1 MKKKTWGITLVT
13 LAVAV
18 GLVSALTA
26 CGQGSSAA
34 AESGANPPAD
44 KLFEFKF
51 SYHTPQQASTVGAYL
66 DPWTDAV
73 ERATNGRV
81 VITDYPGESLVKVDR
96 QYDALAVGLSDIALV
111 DVSQAGGRFPMME
124 FDTLPMIFGPVN
136 STVVARVW
144 WDIYEKYAKTRD
156 FKDVVVLGVVVAA
169 PMNYCGNKPATEL
182 ADFAGDRVRSSG
194 RTEILTVKALGGIPV
209 DVATSELHNAAESGM
224 FDSCFLSWSAIKSFG
239 LADVTKYRT
248 ECNLYFRAW
257 PIMMNKRVWES
268 LGPEIQGQIMSVS
281 GKEVSARYCAANE
294 AVAMADKKAIEA
306 ADWQTGKPAIS
317 VLTAAER
324 ESWRTALTPVWDAWA
339 ASIGS
344 FGREIVADIQ
354 SLSAQYMAQD
364 ARANGDY

>member
-1 MKKKTWGITLVT
+1 VLV
-13 LAVAV
+13 LA
-18 GLVSALTA
+18 A
-26 CGQGSSAA
+26 CGKGSPATT
-34 AESGANPPAD
+34 ESGTNPPAD
-44 KLFEFKF
+44 ELFEFKF

-124 FDTLPMIFGPVN
+124 FDTLPMVFGPVN

-268 LGPEIQGQIMSVS
+268 LGPDIQGQIMSVS

-294 AVAMADKKAIEA
+294 AEALADKKAIEA
-306 ADWQTGKPAIS
+306 ADSKAGKPAIS

-324 ESWRTALTPVWDAWA
+324 ESWRIALTPVWDAWA
-339 ASIGS
+339 ASVGS

-354 SLSAQYMAQD
+354 SLSAQYVARD